1 MRKKTMWRTVILVV
15 LLVAIVYSVYSAA
28 TKDKRSVLQVGDEAP
43 NFTLTDLQGAQH
55 TLSDYKGKGV
65 VINFWGT
72 WCKPCKKEMP
82 ALDRQY
88 KQFKDNGV
96 TVLSINVAESTY
108 AVENFVDRY
117 NLTFPAAID
126 SKKSVMRAYNID
138 PLPTTILVDAQGKV
152 TNMITGEMTEKDIAG
167 YMKSIEPK

>member
-1 MRKKTMWRTVILVV
+1 MRKKSIGRAAILIV
-15 LLVAIVYSVYSAA
+15 LLAAIVYSVYSAA
-28 TKDKRSVLQVGDEAP
+28 TKDERSVLQVGDQAP
-43 NFTLTDLQGAQH
+43 NFTLTDLQGTPH
-55 TLSDYKGKGV
+55 TLADYKGKGV

-88 KQFKDNGV
+88 ADFKDKGV
-96 TVLSINVAESTY
+96 AVLSINVAESTY

-117 NLTFPAAID
+117 DLTFPVAID

-138 PLPTTILVDAQGKV
+138 PLPTTILVDASGKV
-152 TNMITGEMTEKDIAG
+152 TNIITGEMTEVDIKR
-167 YMKSIEPK
+167 YMQMIEPK